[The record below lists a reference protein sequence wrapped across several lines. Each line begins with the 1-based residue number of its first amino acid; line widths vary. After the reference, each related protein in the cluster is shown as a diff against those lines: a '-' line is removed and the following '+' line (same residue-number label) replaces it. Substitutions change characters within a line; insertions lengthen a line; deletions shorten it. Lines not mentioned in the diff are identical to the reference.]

1 MEVIAVKVI
10 FTEDV
15 RGKGKRGEV
24 KNVATGYAQNFLIK
38 NNKAIEATKQNMATL
53 KAEQNR
59 EEKDYEQELAEA
71 KVIKDKIEDDKTV
84 VEITAKA
91 GTDGRLFGS
100 VTTKKISEELKK
112 QFNLDVDKHKM
123 NLGEGAKALGYI
135 NVPVKI
141 FDTVEAVI
149 RVHIVEKK

>member
-1 MEVIAVKVI
+1 MTVKVI

-24 KNVATGYAQNFLIK
+24 KNVADGYAQNFLIK
-38 NNKAIEATKQNMATL
+38 NHKAIEATKQNMAQLQT
-53 KAEQNR
+53 EQNR
-59 EEKDYEQELAEA
+59 EEKDYEAELAEA

-100 VTTKKISEELKK
+100 VTTKKIAEELKK
-112 QFNLDVDKHKM
+112 QYDIEVDKHKM
-123 NLGEGAKALGYI
+123 NLGEGAKALGFV
-135 NVPVKI
+135 NVPAKI
-141 FDTVEAVI
+141 FDTVDAVI

>member
-1 MEVIAVKVI
+1 MKVI

-91 GTDGRLFGS
+91 GNDGRLFGS

>member
-1 MEVIAVKVI
+1 MKVI
-10 FTEDV
+10 FIEDV

-24 KNVATGYAQNFLIK
+24 KNVAAGYAQNFLIK
-38 NNKAIEATKQNMATL
+38 NHKAIEATKSNMAQL

-59 EEKDYEQELAEA
+59 EEKDYEADLAAA
-71 KVIKDKIEDDKTV
+71 KVTKGKIEDDKTV
-84 VEITAKA
+84 VEIPAKA

-100 VTTKKISEELKK
+100 VTTKKISEELDK
-112 QFNLDVDKHKM
+112 QFGIKVDKHKM
-123 NLGEGAKALGYI
+123 SLGEGAKALGYV
-135 NVPVKI
+135 NVPAKI

>member
-1 MEVIAVKVI
+1 MKVI

-24 KNVATGYAQNFLIK
+24 KEVTSGYAQNFLIK
-38 NNKAIEATKQNMATL
+38 NNKAIEANKQNIAQL

-59 EEKDYEQELAEA
+59 EEKDYEAEIAEA
-71 KVIKDKIEDDKTV
+71 KVVKAKIEDDKTV
-84 VEITAKA
+84 VEIPAKA

-100 VTTKKISEELKK
+100 VTTKKIAEELKK
-112 QFNLDVDKHKM
+112 QYDITVDKHKM
-123 NLGEGAKALGYI
+123 SLGEGAKALGFV
-135 NVPVKI
+135 NVPAKI

>member
-1 MEVIAVKVI
+1 MKVI

-38 NNKAIEATKQNMATL
+38 NNKAIEATKANMAQL
-53 KAEQNR
+53 QAEQNR
-59 EEKDYEQELAEA
+59 EEKDYEAEKAEA
-71 KVIKDKIEDDKTV
+71 KVLKEKIEDDKTV
-84 VEITAKA
+84 VEVSAKA

-100 VTTKKISEELKK
+100 VTTKKIAEELKK
-112 QFNLDVDKHKM
+112 QYDIKVDKHKM
-123 NLGEGAKALGYI
+123 TLNEGAKALGFV
-135 NVPVKI
+135 NVPVKL
-141 FDTVEAVI
+141 FDSVEAVI

>member
-1 MEVIAVKVI
+1 MKVI

-38 NNKAIEATKQNMATL
+38 NNKAIEATKANMAQL
-53 KAEQNR
+53 QAEQNR
-59 EEKDYEQELAEA
+59 EEKDYEAEKAEA
-71 KVIKDKIEDDKTV
+71 KVLKEKIEDDKTV
-84 VEITAKA
+84 VEVSAKA

-100 VTTKKISEELKK
+100 VTTKKIAEELNK
-112 QFNLDVDKHKM
+112 QYNIKVDKHKM
-123 NLGEGAKALGYI
+123 TLNEGAKALGFV
-135 NVPVKI
+135 NVPVKL
-141 FDTVEAVI
+141 FDSVEAVI